1 MNPNKLTPGYNVMW
15 ESSRM
20 MLPEHREQLLAK
32 KRKEREFRPPELS
45 EEQLND
51 MNRII
56 AASIEEDRAISVTYA
71 SARGPRRFWGWVK
84 QVRHDEKRLKII
96 NDEDALTLPFHLI
109 LSAELE

>member
-71 SARGPRRFWGWVK
+71 SAHGPAAFG
-84 QVRHDEKRLKII
+84 
-96 NDEDALTLPFHLI
+96 AG
-109 LSAELE
+109 

>member
-20 MLPEHREQLLAK
+20 MLPEHRSSCLR
-32 KRKEREFRPPELS
+32 KRKEREFPPELS

-56 AASIEEDRAISVTYA
+56 AASIEEDRYF
-71 SARGPRRFWGWVK
+71 GHLRFRTTPPLLGLGK
-84 QVRHDEKRLKII
+84 TS
-96 NDEDALTLPFHLI
+96 DA
-109 LSAELE
+109 

>member
-20 MLPEHREQLLAK
+20 MRPNIGSVAK

-71 SARGPRRFWGWVK
+71 SAHGPRRFWGWVK
-84 QVRHDEKRLKII
+84 QVMHDEKRLKII
-96 NDEDALTLPFHLI
+96 NDEDALTLPFHRI

>member
-45 EEQLND
+45 AEQLND

-84 QVRHDEKRLKII
+84 QVRQDEKRLKKK
-96 NDEDALTLPFHLI
+96 NDEDSLTQPFKNIH
-109 LSAELE
+109 SAELE

>member
-56 AASIEEDRAISVTYA
+56 AASIEEDRPFRS
-71 SARGPRRFWGWVK
+71 P
-84 QVRHDEKRLKII
+84 
-96 NDEDALTLPFHLI
+96 TLPHTAPPL
-109 LSAELE
+109 LGLGKTSDA